1 MGIWQLT
8 VIMKNNHKDIDTCV
22 RNFRD
27 ALLASAREP
36 DNEDYQI
43 WESCAHYELEA
54 AIEEKLKAQ
63 ILADIAAWLRN
74 ELPF

>member
-1 MGIWQLT
+1 
-8 VIMKNNHKDIDTCV
+8 MKNTHKDIDTCV

-43 WESCAHYELEA
+43 WESCAQYELEA